1 MKLSTDERVELQKQA
16 NARNGRADSARHA
29 RLILLLADG
38 LTWAEIRSKL
48 DCPDSFISRWSKRF
62 EADRLAGLFARHA
75 GRSRYKVTDRLE
87 AKILGWTT
95 KRKPADGSTHWSS
108 RKLAAELGGDV
119 SHMTVARVW
128 AKHGLKPH
136 RLEGYIAS
144 NDPDFETKAADVIGL
159 YLNPPQN
166 AAVFC
171 VDEKTAIQALD
182 RKDPVLPLSP
192 GRAERHGFEYYRH
205 GTLSLYAAFNTRT
218 GEVLGKTAQRH
229 TSAEFVAFLTD
240 IVAHQPAG
248 KEIHVIADTLSAHKT
263 KGVAQFIAEHPTVHL
278 HFTPTYSSWLNQ
290 VELWFSKI
298 ERDVIARGVFTSVSD
313 LKRKLMRYIRQ
324 YNKQAKP
331 VKWKY
336 FDASRRITPD
346 SIVTVH

>member
-1 MKLSTDERVELQKQA
+1 MKLTKRERMELERQSSS
-16 NARNGRADSARHA
+16 RTGRADSARHA

-38 LTWAEIRSKL
+38 HTWAEIRAKL
-48 DCPDSFISRWSKRF
+48 DCNDNYISRWSKRF
-62 EADRLAGLFARHA
+62 EAERLAGLFARYA
-75 GRSRYKVTDRLE
+75 GRARYKVDERLE
-87 AKILGWTT
+87 ARVLSWTT

-108 RKLAAELGGDV
+108 RKLAAELGGEI
-119 SHMTVARVW
+119 SHMTIARIW
-128 AKHGLKPH
+128 TKHGLKPH

-159 YLNPPQN
+159 YLNPPQH

-182 RKDPVLPLSP
+182 RKDPVLPLTP

-205 GTLSLYAAFNTRT
+205 GTLSLYAAFNTQT
-218 GEVLGKTAQRH
+218 GEVLGKTAARH

-240 IVAHQPAG
+240 LVANQPRG
-248 KEIHVIADTLSAHKT
+248 KEIHVIADNLSAHKT
-263 KGVAQFIAEHPTVHL
+263 KAVEAFLAAHPNVHM

-290 VELWFSKI
+290 VELWFAKI
-298 ERDVIARGVFTSVSD
+298 ERDVITRGVFTSVTD

-324 YNKQAKP
+324 YNKAPRP

-336 FDASRRITPD
+336 FDTSRRITPD

>member
-1 MKLSTDERVELQKQA
+1 MKLTKSERMELQRQA
-16 NARNGRADSARHA
+16 STRNGRADSARHA
-29 RLILLLADG
+29 RLILLLAEG
-38 LTWAEIRSKL
+38 LTWAEIRAKL
-48 DCPDSFISRWSKRF
+48 DCADSYISRWSKRF
-62 EADRLAGLFARHA
+62 ETDRLAGLFARHT
-75 GRSRYKVTDRLE
+75 GRQRYKVSDRVE
-87 AKILGWTT
+87 ARVLAWTT

-108 RKLAAELGGDV
+108 RKLAAELGGGI
-119 SHMTVARVW
+119 SHMTIARIW
-128 AKHGLKPH
+128 AKHSLKPH

-159 YLNPPQN
+159 YLNPPQH

-192 GRAERHGFEYYRH
+192 GRAQRHGFEYFRH
-205 GTLSLYAAFNTRT
+205 GTLSLYAAFNTKT
-218 GEVLGKTAQRH
+218 GEVLGKTAERH
-229 TSAEFVAFLTD
+229 SSAEFVAFLTD
-240 IVAHQPAG
+240 LVVNQPRG
-248 KEIHVIADTLSAHKT
+248 KEIHVIADNLSAHKT
-263 KGVAQFIAEHPTVHL
+263 QRVDEFLAANTHVHL

-290 VELWFSKI
+290 VELWFAKI
-298 ERDVIARGVFTSVSD
+298 ERDVIARGVFSSVTD

-324 YNKQAKP
+324 YNKDAKP

-336 FDASRRITPD
+336 FDTSRRITPG